1 MMWLQCAGALLFFF
15 AIFSPSAGNF
25 IFNPLGDS
33 HREDPRTLIPA
44 DVYENFRRT
53 KGASIRPEL
62 FEGNILLEDKFV
74 CEETN
79 QQGDRVENN
88 ARIWPNGIVPIIIP
102 DSQFSEKEHELIQ
115 KAMDDMQSKTC
126 LKFTKDTT
134 EKNRII
140 FTKGNN
146 GCSSFVGRT
155 VCNAAQL
162 LYLDSSCLQSIGEVQ
177 HEIMHAL
184 GFRHEQSRSL
194 SIMHHA
200 EIIFSQDPGQPSI
213 RSKNMAPMGSRNE
226 LSEIDIKRIKALY
239 QCIPSSGHRQ
249 QSNSF
254 PPGTSKAPGRAALTT
269 APDTSDTGET
279 VQGRSTPVTTSS
291 PTVAVGHSPK
301 GMTTSCK
308 MTPVNLPKNSC
319 NRDEDC
325 RNARL
330 GTTCCN
336 FCSGLSCDNYCIG
349 QQAEQGIG
357 GVLTTAQTFT
367 SLNQSGTVTSNLPI
381 PEYFCY
387 FYTNQTYSCKTKCEA
402 SGGETVPKN
411 FTSGLAKQFYDMNC
425 KEDLQLSSEKRW
437 DSDRNSLLGEQ
448 FIKVGVDTEILATC
462 AFYKSM
468 DFECSGVTDCQESHN
483 ENRCGS
489 AAPWTGSYSGS
500 PDNGLKL
507 NGTIIKTLSDAGS
520 G

>member
-301 GMTTSCK
+301 G
-308 MTPVNLPKNSC
+308 
-319 NRDEDC
+319 
-325 RNARL
+325 
-330 GTTCCN
+330 
-336 FCSGLSCDNYCIG
+336 
-349 QQAEQGIG
+349 
-357 GVLTTAQTFT
+357 
-367 SLNQSGTVTSNLPI
+367 GTVTSNLPI